1 MNTMIESGD
10 WDFNED
16 IEKFWRER
24 FADQIEFALM
34 HQIPDF
40 DTETE
45 WFNKGMRHAALR
57 KMVRELSPKTTRANR
72 IANCMHA

>member
-1 MNTMIESGD
+1 MNTMVESGD

-24 FADQIEFALM
+24 FADQIELALM

-45 WFNKGMRHAALR
+45 WFNKGMQHAAWILR
-57 KMVRELSPKTTRANR
+57 YGRDDLGWEKYSD
-72 IANCMHA
+72 

>member
-1 MNTMIESGD
+1 MGFGVRMNTMIESGD

-24 FADQIEFALM
+24 FADQIEQTLM

-45 WFNKGMRHAALR
+45 WFNKGMRHAAWVLR
-57 KMVRELSPKTTRANR
+57 YGRDDLGWEKYD
-72 IANCMHA
+72 

>member
-1 MNTMIESGD
+1 MNTLIESGD

-24 FADQIEFALM
+24 FADQIEHALM

-45 WFNKGMRHAALR
+45 WFNKGMRHAAQIIRYGRDNLGYG
-57 KMVRELSPKTTRANR
+57 ETLD
-72 IANCMHA
+72 

>member
-1 MNTMIESGD
+1 MNTMVESGD

-40 DTETE
+40 
-45 WFNKGMRHAALR
+45 RHR
-57 KMVRELSPKTTRANR
+57 DRVV
-72 IANCMHA
+72 

>member
-1 MNTMIESGD
+1 MDTLTESGD

-24 FADQIEFALM
+24 FADQIEQALM
-34 HQIPDF
+34 HQIPEF

-45 WFNKGMRHAALR
+45 WFNLGMRHAAWILR
-57 KMVRELSPKTTRANR
+57 YGRDDLGWEKYD
-72 IANCMHA
+72 